1 MTSLKSMHMH
11 KNSDKPNMPKKIEPN
26 NVTLEPLK
34 NHKHTAA
41 LETSWTWKIGG
52 YDTLK
57 EYVDSK
63 LENPEVHFYWI
74 IVDGRPAG
82 ITGILTHPDHQHLQ
96 TSTLIASGYRGSD
109 LNTILKHSISSA
121 FKQMNITL
129 ISSVDENNKASIK
142 SLNSITET
150 EPEASWEEKR
160 NRNAHIYTI
169 TDITPTIVSSQIV
182 ETLLTLETRLKQ
194 TNALTVITQAT
205 LSDTASI
212 QNLIQLSGL
221 QNIHNPPETQKQA
234 WLTWASSQER
244 ITTRLQDPNIIS
256 LTAHVNQTPAGTG
269 YIKLETDK
277 AYIGAVYVH
286 PDYQKQ
292 NIGTQILTQLLTHLQ
307 PNHKNVTAQI
317 SEENIPSKKLFTKLG
332 FKYSQPSPSEFFTPT
347 IWEEWIFIN
356 A

>member
-1 MTSLKSMHMH
+1 MHIH

-26 NVTLEPLK
+26 NVTLEPLE

-52 YDTLK
+52 YETLK

-63 LENPEVHFYWI
+63 LENPDVHFYWI
-74 IVDGRPAG
+74 IVDGTPAG
-82 ITGILTHPDHQHLQ
+82 MTGILPHPDHQHLQ
-96 TSTLIASGYRGSD
+96 TSTLIASGYRGSN

-142 SLNSITET
+142 SLNKITET

-169 TDITPTIVSSQIV
+169 TDITPTIVSSKIV
-182 ETLLTLETRLKQ
+182 KTLLTLETRLKQ
-194 TNALTVITQAT
+194 TTPLAVITQAT

-234 WLTWASSQER
+234 WIEWASNIDTITER
-244 ITTRLQDPNIIS
+244 LKNENIVTLTAKTNNIIVGS
-256 LTAHVNQTPAGTG
+256 G
-269 YIKLETDK
+269 YIKLEQDQ
-277 AYIGAVYVH
+277 AYIGAIYIQ

-292 NIGTQILTQLLTHLQ
+292 NIGTQILTQLLTHLH

-332 FKYSQPSPSEFFTPT
+332 FTYSQPSPSEFFTPT